1 MDERRR
7 DPNQGGPFVQ
17 VRGIGMNRT
26 IRPTITGRVILG
38 LVVMWLGVLWT
49 LDNLNILES
58 EPILRYWPVVLV
70 AVGMSKLLGLW
81 GRRNVIAG
89 SIFTVVGM
97 WMLLEQ
103 LDVISVSFWTL
114 WPLALVAIGI
124 GMLTRTTLRQS
135 DPSRVDAQAAKLSS
149 FAFMSGV
156 DRKVASN
163 EFEGGDATAVMGGVK
178 LDLKGAKPVAGG
190 AIVDLLVCWGGIEI
204 YVPDTWKVVN
214 EATVVM
220 GGLEDQSKI
229 PPADARDVLILRGL
243 VIMGGVEIKN

>member
-1 MDERRR
+1 MDDR
-7 DPNQGGPFVQ
+7 DPIEGPFVR
-17 VRGIGMNRT
+17 VRGLGGART
-26 IRPTITGRVILG
+26 IRPTVTGRVILG

-49 LDNLNILES
+49 LDNLDILDS
-58 EPILRYWPVVLV
+58 EPILRFWPVAVI
-70 AVGMSKLLGLW
+70 AVGMAKLLGIFSP
-81 GRRNVIAG
+81 RNVIAG
-89 SIFTVVGM
+89 SLFTVVGM
-97 WMLLEQ
+97 WLLLNQ
-103 LDVISVSFWTL
+103 LDVIHVGLWTL

-124 GMLTRTTLRQS
+124 GMLSRTSWRPN
-135 DPSRVDAQAAKLSS
+135 DPTGPGSHANKLSS

-163 EFEGGDATAVMGGVK
+163 DFRGGDATAVMGGVK
-178 LDLKGAKPVAGG
+178 LDLKGAKPVEGG
-190 AIVDLLVCWGGIEI
+190 AILDLLVCWGGIEI

-229 PPADARDVLILRGL
+229 PPAEARDVLILRGL